1 MSLPRPAE
9 TASFFPQQV
18 MPEVQLAATQRAPAN
33 IPPGAPLIPA
43 RSFPPQRQMDSAPE
57 DGPVSV
63 AARSRAEVIRIFQ
76 QRPCPNTKQYAQFQ
90 PAVQQ
95 FQESKLHSP
104 GHANDMYGWVMAAE
118 HGDGTDDALDAEYM
132 DLQLDEFR
140 RVFQCISGW
149 ILMMWRSE
157 EDFKEGIFGARR
169 APRPLAWW
177 DLRQAWD
184 VRLDVREAS
193 WEDESG
199 ASKVTVMTSNGN
211 MHFCVEFHEDL
222 PLWYNAIRGLIKDN
236 YLRSMQ
242 VRDTPLHQRKRWPA
256 AVGLAE
262 ALAIGSPICE
272 RALCIAFH
280 LYDLDCDLFLRA
292 GELML
297 LIQELAAGSLA
308 SEGRAEGQDRTTALN
323 SVHSRLPEEHLFES
337 AMLLRRRLDTV
348 GDGRVRKED
357 FVRAGPAALL
367 EALGVGGPPSESE
380 AFW

>member
-1 MSLPRPAE
+1 MSAPYPAA
-9 TASFFPQQV
+9 TGMGLPQQV
-18 MPEVQLAATQRAPAN
+18 MTPRQKVPVY

-43 RSFPPQRQMDSAPE
+43 RNFPPQRQMDSAPE

-63 AARSRAEVIRIFQ
+63 AAHSRAEVIRIFQ

-90 PAVQQ
+90 PAGLRQL
-95 FQESKLHSP
+95 QERQLGSP
-104 GHANDMYGWVMAAE
+104 GHANDICGWVLAAE
-118 HGDGTDDALDAEYM
+118 HGDGTDDSEYM

-140 RVFQCISGW
+140 RVYQCISGW

-157 EDFKEGIFGARR
+157 DDFKEGIFGARR

-184 VRLDVREAS
+184 VRLDIKEAA

-199 ASKVTVMTSNGN
+199 VSKVTVMTSNGN
-211 MHFCVEFHEDL
+211 IHFCVELQEDL
-222 PLWYNAIRGLIKDN
+222 PIWYFAIRGLIKDN
-236 YLRSMQ
+236 YLHAIQ
-242 VRDTPLHQRKRWPA
+242 VRDTPLQQRKRWPA

-262 ALAIGSPICE
+262 ALTMGGPICE
-272 RALCIAFH
+272 RAMCIAFH

-297 LIQELAAGSLA
+297 LIQELAAGGLA
-308 SEGRAEGQDRTTALN
+308 CEGRAEGQDRTTAMN
-323 SVHSRLPEEHLFES
+323 SVHSRLQEDDLFDR

-357 FVRAGPAALL
+357 FARTGPAALL
-367 EALGVGGPPSESE
+367 EALGLGGFQEPEVG
-380 AFW
+380 W